1 MVDATPKRNA
11 RARVTSLIQPEVSYD
26 NTETRVTKQL
36 DLSVA
41 VEECIKQVNVS
52 KSKYFTNHEDKLLY
66 APYLIIKEVC

>member
-11 RARVTSLIQPEVSYD
+11 RVHVTSLIQPEVSYD
-26 NTETRVTKQL
+26 NTETRATKQL

-52 KSKYFTNHEDKLLY
+52 KLKHFTNHEDKVLY
-66 APYLIIKEVC
+66 APY